1 MSEHNVPRRSFLT
14 TAAASMAGAALGIG
28 RVGVAEGSSPIAAS
42 PVADRNAVSP
52 VADPTGHVRLG
63 VASYSLR
70 NFPLDKALEMTKAL
84 KTPYINFKSM
94 HMPYEKTPAELAQM
108 RKDIEAQGFTIVG
121 GGTIDFKDLPDEE
134 IRKLFVYAKAAGMP
148 TMVSTGVPSV
158 MPRVEK
164 FAKEFDIKVAI
175 HNHGTE
181 DKNFP
186 SPYDVLKVVKNM
198 DKRMGL
204 CIDVGH
210 TVRTGTDVAK
220 AIVDAGPRLHDMH
233 AKDLTDFT
241 SRDSQ
246 VIVGEG
252 KIPFPEI
259 FRALEKIKY
268 AGFVNLEYEID
279 AKDPLPGMKQSFAY
293 MRGVLAGMATG
304 KTAAKA

>member
-1 MSEHNVPRRSFLT
+1 MSEHRVPRRSFLT
-14 TAAASMAGAALGIG
+14 AAAAGVAGAALGIAG
-28 RVGVAEGSSPIAAS
+28 TARRARAEGVDLGS
-42 PVADRNAVSP
+42 SP
-52 VADPTGHVRLG
+52 VADPPVAGAPGYVRLG

-94 HMPYEKTPAELAQM
+94 HMPYEKSAAELAQM
-108 RKDIEAQGFTIVG
+108 RRDIEAQGFQIVG
-121 GGTIDFKDLPDEE
+121 GGTIDFKDMPDED
-134 IRKLFVYAKAAGMP
+134 IRKLFEYAKASGMP
-148 TMVSTGVPSV
+148 TMVSTGLPSV
-158 MPRVEK
+158 MSRVEK
-164 FAKEFDIKVAI
+164 FAKEYDIKVAI

-181 DKNFP
+181 DKHFP

-204 CIDVGH
+204 CMDVGH
-210 TVRTGTDVAK
+210 TVRTGTDVPK
-220 AIVDAGPRLHDMH
+220 AIVDAGARLHDMH
-233 AKDLTDFT
+233 VKDLADLT

-252 KIPFPEI
+252 KIPFPDI

-279 AKDPLPGMKQSFAY
+279 ANDPLPGMKQSFAY
-293 MRGVLAGMATG
+293 MRGVLAGMSAG
-304 KTAAKA
+304 KPAVKA

>member
-1 MSEHNVPRRSFLT
+1 MSEHHVPRRSFLT

-28 RVGVAEGSSPIAAS
+28 RVGVAEGSA
-42 PVADRNAVSP
+42 PVAVSP
-52 VADPTGHVRLG
+52 VADPAGYVRLG

-186 SPYDVLKVVKNM
+186 SPYDVLKVVKHM

-204 CIDVGH
+204 CIDIGH

-304 KTAAKA
+304 KAAAKA